1 MRALP
6 ADNICQRIMDLRNG
20 AGKSQKEVADALGI
34 TASVLSRLERGETK
48 FISHDLIISLAE
60 YYNVTTDYLL
70 CVSDVRIRKNVELEE
85 LGLSNKSLMLLL
97 QGRIDTKILNQMI
110 EHPYFPLLLD
120 TANAYFTDAHETGFA
135 TRNDIIDL
143 GTANIKDFIEA
154 HSEHKVEGNHDI
166 RKLNAEKIS
175 GTDADYEKIKSI
187 FLSMLKDIK
196 KNMEKLEKDITSEEL
211 KKQIDSMKKQALTAK
226 KKKST
231 FNESDMIQIVMNML
245 DNVDLDEYEKQK
257 FQELTVHLLKR
268 KR

>member
-1 MRALP
+1 M
-6 ADNICQRIMDLRNG
+6 
-20 AGKSQKEVADALGI
+20 
-34 TASVLSRLERGETK
+34 
-48 FISHDLIISLAE
+48 
-60 YYNVTTDYLL
+60 
-70 CVSDVRIRKNVELEE
+70 
-85 LGLSNKSLMLLL
+85 
-97 QGRIDTKILNQMI
+97 
-110 EHPYFPLLLD
+110 
-120 TANAYFTDAHETGFA
+120 
-135 TRNDIIDL
+135 

-196 KNMEKLEKDITSEEL
+196 KNMEKPEKDITSEEL